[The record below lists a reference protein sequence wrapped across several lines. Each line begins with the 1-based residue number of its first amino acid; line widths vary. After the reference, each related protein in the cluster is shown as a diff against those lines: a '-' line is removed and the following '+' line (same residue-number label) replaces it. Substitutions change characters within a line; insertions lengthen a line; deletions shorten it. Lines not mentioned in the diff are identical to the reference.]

1 MKGPLWKF
9 TPFLKGEDF
18 FIMMVNEKKTF
29 NTQVWMFRQV
39 LTHLDDHDRYE
50 QVLQE
55 FLRLVHL
62 KALQIAE
69 LQQFQDAAHHALPE
83 DLK

>member
-1 MKGPLWKF
+1 MKKPLRKF
-9 TPFLKGEDF
+9 TPSQKKEDMF
-18 FIMMVNEKKTF
+18 MAIVNEKRTF
-29 NTQVWMFRQV
+29 NTQIWMFQQV

-69 LQQFQDAAHHALPE
+69 LQQFQDAAHYALPE

>member
-9 TPFLKGEDF
+9 TPVLKGEDM
-18 FIMMVNEKKTF
+18 FIAIVNAKRTYH
-29 NTQVWMFRQV
+29 TQLWMFQQV
-39 LTHLDDHDRYE
+39 LTHLDNHDRYE
-50 QVLQE
+50 QVLQG
-55 FLRLVHL
+55 FLGLVHL

>member
-9 TPFLKGEDF
+9 TPVIKGEDM
-18 FIMMVNEKKTF
+18 FIAIVNEKRTYS
-29 NTQVWMFRQV
+29 TQIWMFQQV
-39 LTHLDDHDRYE
+39 LRHLDDHNRYE

-55 FLRLVHL
+55 FLRIVHL

-69 LQQFQDAAHHALPE
+69 LQQFQDAAHYALPE

>member
-9 TPFLKGEDF
+9 APVLKKEDF
-18 FIMMVNEKKTF
+18 FLVMVNEKRTY
-29 NTQVWMFRQV
+29 NTQIWMFQQV
-39 LTHLDDHDRYE
+39 LTHLDDHDRYK

-55 FLRLVHL
+55 FVRLVHL

-69 LQQFQDAAHHALPE
+69 LQQFQDAAHYALPE